1 MASKLGGSLV
11 QKLIYE
17 YTEKSIQLQSLR
29 PRLHERERNKEKVR
43 EGRER
48 PVGGV
53 GAVQIEEEDG
63 IGLPAAAAEA
73 QVEKGHVRPS
83 YGGVERPSPGR
94 R

>member
-1 MASKLGGSLV
+1 
-11 QKLIYE
+11 
-17 YTEKSIQLQSLR
+17 
-29 PRLHERERNKEKVR
+29 VR
-43 EGRER
+43 EGGER

-63 IGLPAAAAEA
+63 IGLPAAATEA
-73 QVEKGHVRPS
+73 QVEKGQVRPS